1 MLKGLCERGTGRR
14 YQLYLHSIFKA
25 TPERLIMHLIEEHS
39 IVDPT
44 YIEDF
49 LLTYRTFLTSPLEV
63 GNKLLEWFTVD
74 SLRDKVGSS
83 LQCTVYMYGVL
94 CKVRCVAASLLQ
106 DDFPF
111 NFKI

>member
-1 MLKGLCERGTGRR
+1 
-14 YQLYLHSIFKA
+14 
-25 TPERLIMHLIEEHS
+25 MHLIEEHS

-74 SLRDKVGSS
+74 SLRDKVGLRLEINICSENF
-83 LQCTVYMYGVL
+83 LQSNSFL
-94 CKVRCVAASLLQ
+94 
-106 DDFPF
+106 
-111 NFKI
+111 

>member
-1 MLKGLCERGTGRR
+1 
-14 YQLYLHSIFKA
+14 
-25 TPERLIMHLIEEHS
+25 MHLIEEHS

-74 SLRDKVGSS
+74 SLRDKVGLSRRDQYFWWQR
-83 LQCTVYMYGVL
+83 LQIVL
-94 CKVRCVAASLLQ
+94 SATQKGIKDYAPAIFYELL
-106 DDFPF
+106 
-111 NFKI
+111 